1 MPTKEISRDQWI
13 DFFDSF
19 SQRHK
24 GWLVKIEVLNLELGD
39 QLKASDLALESIT
52 AEIDENGEEKILVNV
67 GEEPDSRISHTIA
80 APGKVWL
87 KQTEEGADEA
97 IDIESETGAMI
108 VSFRSAVLPE
118 LVDSLA

>member
-24 GWLVKIEVLNLELGD
+24 GWLVKIEVLDLELGD
-39 QLKASDLALESIT
+39 QLEASDLALEGIT
-52 AEIDENGEEKILVNV
+52 AEIDESGEEKILVIA

-80 APGKVWL
+80 APYKVWI

-97 IDIESETGAMI
+97 LDIETETGAMI

-118 LVDSLA
+118 MVGSLA